1 MKLVFRIS
9 EDGSICISL
18 AYLLYDIDT
27 SKAAMLVALIY
38 NFVQVWLREDETSS
52 KTVTKR

>member
-1 MKLVFRIS
+1 MKLVFRVS